1 MNEKRKIRKRFLFG
15 TLVLLMIF
23 IVLAPHQLSAGVC
36 ERALAKCGIDAL
48 LTSLLSGPEIGA
60 LYFSA
65 CLLGYSWCLQYYDF

>member
-1 MNEKRKIRKRFLFG
+1 MNEKRNIRKRVLTG
-15 TLVLLMIF
+15 TLALLMIF
-23 IVLAPHQLSAGVC
+23 LFLTPHQLSAGVC

-60 LYFSA
+60 LYLSG